1 MQEPAHGAI
10 QQSMLD
16 EYRIMVIEFIFILMP
31 DPPQCDIRV
40 VLGFA
45 LVHVQPE
52 LLVTDE
58 VVYGISMIGTGVEK
72 DVGVG

>member
-1 MQEPAHGAI
+1 
-10 QQSMLD
+10 MLD
-16 EYRIMVIEFIFILMP
+16 EYRIMVIEFSFILMP
-31 DPPQCDIRV
+31 DPPQCHIRV

-58 VVYGISMIGTGVEK
+58 VVYVS
-72 DVGVG
+72 